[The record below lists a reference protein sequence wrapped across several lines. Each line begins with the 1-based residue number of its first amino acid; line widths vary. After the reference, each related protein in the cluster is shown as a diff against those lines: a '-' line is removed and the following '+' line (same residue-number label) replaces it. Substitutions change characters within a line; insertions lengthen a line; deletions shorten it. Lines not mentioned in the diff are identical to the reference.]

1 MDWAADIS
9 PTTDARYLARR
20 HWAIIRKTVV
30 TDIDDFLFLLRQS
43 RTAPLPDPVSE
54 FSDFGFDTNRST
66 HHLPAPTAGVQINV
80 EPDSGRTAEPSAR
93 EGELGKS
100 LHSLGSS
107 LLRRPSESPSLLSA
121 SFSSTGPQ
129 SPGADDDVKSQI
141 SFVMRERLH
150 SFVKQMERRTS
161 AVRESL
167 LKESLDEE
175 ASQSV
180 ASMPTLEKRP
190 SLMSL
195 IGLQKAEDQEVA
207 REEAKGGWLPYS
219 IDPYGKFHLG
229 WLFAV
234 TTAFLYNALGIPLR
248 SSYPYQT
255 DANVVYWLIVDY
267 LCDAIYLADMIIIKP
282 RLQFM
287 RGGISIGNR
296 RDTLRNYVMS
306 GSFKLDLLSIVPLDF
321 MYFYTDIIPIWRLG
335 RLLKVQ
341 SFWQLFDLLDNSFSN
356 PYVIRITRTLSYMV
370 YIIHCNSC
378 VYYLLSA
385 WQAFGQIAYQMN
397 GKYYLNKW
405 VYNNKGNAYLR
416 CFYFTAAVATS
427 TGNNPAP
434 TNVIEYIYM
443 TFSWMMGV
451 FVFALLLGQIRDIV
465 SNANRNRAEYQRQMD
480 MALSECKKLNLSRD
494 LVERVRDWF
503 IYTWEQHKTLDE
515 KKLIEKL
522 PLKLQTD
529 LALSVHYNTL
539 SKVKLFQ
546 DCDRAFLRDLVLKL
560 RPVIYLPGDL
570 VCKKGDVGKEMYI
583 VNQGVLEVVGGNN
596 NETVFAQLQQGSVF
610 GEISLLAIGG
620 NNRRTAN
627 IRAKGYATLFV
638 LAKEDLNDVIRY
650 YPQAQMLLKR
660 KAAQMLKNDKK
671 DDESKDEKPLEDT
684 CRISGKFFGAFV

>member
-80 EPDSGRTAEPSAR
+80 EPDSGRTPEPSAR

-150 SFVKQMERRTS
+150 SFVKQHANPGKTAEF
-161 AVRESL
+161 
-167 LKESLDEE
+167 D
-175 ASQSV
+175 V
-180 ASMPTLEKRP
+180 ADRVT
-190 SLMSL
+190 
-195 IGLQKAEDQEVA
+195 
-207 REEAKGGWLPYS
+207 
-219 IDPYGKFHLG
+219 GKFHLG

-684 CRISGKFFGAFV
+684 CRISGKFFRAF

>member
-1 MDWAADIS
+1 MEPPNDEL
-9 PTTDARYLARR
+9 PERL
-20 HWAIIRKTVV
+20 HQRK
-30 TDIDDFLFLLRQS
+30 
-43 RTAPLPDPVSE
+43 
-54 FSDFGFDTNRST
+54 NRI
-66 HHLPAPTAGVQINV
+66 LEKLV
-80 EPDSGRTAEPSAR
+80 EPDSGRTPEPSAR

-684 CRISGKFFGAFV
+684 CRISGKFFGLFLGYGIL